1 MAQFINNKVGVKLG
15 ATDPANIDLSDY
27 CTSFTLNRAFEE
39 VNVTAMGDTGV
50 RQIAGLETSTLTI
63 DFINDNG
70 SGAVLQTLN
79 TLLGTNAYFKVTND
93 STASGSAS
101 NPFWSGLVLI
111 NNITPINGAV
121 GDLSTQSVTFNVSGA
136 VTKTETGT
144 F

>member
-15 ATDPANIDLSDY
+15 SSDPASIDLSAY
-27 CTSFTLNRAFEE
+27 CTSFTLTRSFDEIS
-39 VNVTAMGDTGV
+39 VTAMGDTGV
-50 RQIAGLETSTLTI
+50 RQIAGLETSSLTI
-63 DFINDNG
+63 EFINDNA
-70 SGAVLQTLN
+70 SAAVLQTLN
-79 TLLGTNAYFKVTND
+79 TLLGTNAYFKVAND
-93 STASGSAS
+93 KSAAGSAA
-101 NPFWSGLVLI
+101 NPFFSGLVLI

>member
-15 ATDPANIDLSDY
+15 ETDPASIDLSAY
-27 CTSFTLNRAFEE
+27 CTSFTLNRSFEE
-39 VNVTAMGDTGV
+39 IPVTAMGDLGV

-63 DFINDNG
+63 EFINDNG
-70 SGAVLQTLN
+70 SNAVLQTLN
-79 TLLGTNAYFKVTND
+79 SLLGKNVYFKVAND
-93 STASGSAS
+93 KSASGSAA
-101 NPFWSGLVLI
+101 NPFWTGLVLI

-121 GDLSTQSVTFNVSGA
+121 GDLSTQSVSFNVSGG

>member
-15 ATDPANIDLSDY
+15 SADPANIDLSAY
-27 CTSFTLNRAFEE
+27 CTSFTLNRSFDEIE
-39 VNVTAMGDTGV
+39 VTAMGDLGH
-50 RQIAGLETSTLTI
+50 RQIAGLEASSLTI
-63 DFINDNG
+63 EFINDNAA
-70 SGAVLQTLN
+70 SAVLQTLN
-79 TLLGTNAYFKVTND
+79 TLLGQNAYFKVANNKD
-93 STASGSAS
+93 VVGSAA
-101 NPFWSGLVLI
+101 NPFFSGLVLI

>member
-15 ATDPANIDLSDY
+15 ETDPANIDLSAY
-27 CTSFTLNRAFEE
+27 CTSFTLNRSFNEID
-39 VNVTAMGDTGV
+39 VTAMGDSGV
-50 RQIAGLETSTLTI
+50 RQIAGLETSNLSI
-63 DFINDNG
+63 EFINDNAT
-70 SGAVLQTLN
+70 SAVLQTLN
-79 TLLGTNAYFKVTND
+79 TLAGTNAYFKVAND
-93 STASGSAS
+93 KSASGSAA

>member
-1 MAQFINNKVGVKLG
+1 
-15 ATDPANIDLSDY
+15 
-27 CTSFTLNRAFEE
+27 
-39 VNVTAMGDTGV
+39 MGDTGV

-63 DFINDNG
+63 EFINDNAA
-70 SGAVLQTLN
+70 SAVLQTLN
-79 TLLGTNAYFKVTND
+79 TLLGTNAYFKVAND
-93 STASGSAS
+93 ASAAGSAA
-101 NPFWSGLVLI
+101 NPFFSGLLLI

>member
-15 ATDPANIDLSDY
+15 SADPANIDLSAY
-27 CTSFTLNRAFEE
+27 CTSFTLNRSFNEID
-39 VNVTAMGDTGV
+39 VTAMGDTGV
-50 RQIAGLETSTLTI
+50 RQIAGLETSSLTI
-63 DFINDNG
+63 DFINDNAAT
-70 SGAVLQTLN
+70 AVLQTLN
-79 TLLGTNAYFKVTND
+79 TLVGTNAYFKVAND
-93 STASGSAS
+93 KSTVGSAA
-101 NPFWSGLVLI
+101 NPFFSGLCLI

>member
-15 ATDPANIDLSDY
+15 SADPANIDLSAY
-27 CTSFTLNRAFEE
+27 CTSFTLTRNFDEIE
-39 VNVTAMGDTGV
+39 VTSMGDTGH
-50 RQIAGLETSTLTI
+50 RQIAGLESSTLTI

-70 SGAVLQTLN
+70 SSAVLQTLN
-79 TLLGTNAYFKVTND
+79 TLVGTNAYFKVAND
-93 STASGSAS
+93 KTAAGSAA
-101 NPFWSGLVLI
+101 NPFFTGLVLI

-121 GDLSTQSVTFNVSGA
+121 GDLSVQSLTFNVSGA

>member
-15 ATDPANIDLSDY
+15 SADPANIDLSAY
-27 CTSFTLNRAFEE
+27 CTGFTLNRAFNEID
-39 VNVTAMGDTGV
+39 VTAMGDTGV
-50 RQIAGLETSTLTI
+50 RQIAGLETSNLTI
-63 DFINDNG
+63 EFINDNAA
-70 SGAVLQTLN
+70 SAVLQTRN
-79 TLLGTNAYFKVTND
+79 PLLGTSAYCRVAND
-93 STASGSAS
+93 TSAVGSAA
-101 NPFWSGLVLI
+101 NPFFTGLVLI

>member
-15 ATDPANIDLSDY
+15 ETDPANIDLSAY
-27 CTSFTLNRAFEE
+27 CTSFTLTRSFDEIS
-39 VNVTAMGDTGV
+39 VTAMGDSGV

-63 DFINDNG
+63 EFINDNG
-70 SGAVLQTLN
+70 SNAVLQTLN
-79 TLLGTNAYFKVTND
+79 TLLGKNVYFKVAND
-93 STASGSAS
+93 KSASGSAA

-121 GDLSTQSVTFNVSGA
+121 GDLSTQSVTFNVSGG
-136 VTKTETGT
+136 VTKTETGS

>member
-15 ATDPANIDLSDY
+15 SADPANIDLSDF
-27 CTSFTLNRAFEE
+27 CTSFTLNRSFEE

-70 SGAVLQTLN
+70 SAAVLQTLN
-79 TLLGTNAYFKVTND
+79 TLLGTNAYFKVAND
-93 STASGSAS
+93 STASGSAA
-101 NPFWSGLVLI
+101 NPFFSGLVLI

-121 GDLSTQSVTFNVSGA
+121 GDLSVQSVTFNVSGA
-136 VTKTETGT
+136 VTKTETGS

>member
-15 ATDPANIDLSDY
+15 ETDPANIDLSSY
-27 CTSFTLNRAFEE
+27 CTSFTLNRSFDEIE
-39 VNVTAMGDTGV
+39 VTAMGDLGH
-50 RQIAGLETSTLTI
+50 RMIAGLEASSLTI
-63 DFINDNG
+63 EFINDNG
-70 SGAVLQTLN
+70 SNAVLQTLN
-79 TLLGTNAYFKVTND
+79 SLLGKNVYFKVAND
-93 STASGSAS
+93 KSASGSAA
-101 NPFWSGLVLI
+101 NPFWTGLVLI

>member
-15 ATDPANIDLSDY
+15 ATDPANIDLSAY
-27 CTSFTLNRAFEE
+27 CTSFTLNRNFDEIE
-39 VNVTAMGDTGV
+39 VSAMGDLGH
-50 RQIAGLETSTLTI
+50 RYIAGLEASSLTI
-63 DFINDNG
+63 EFINDNAV
-70 SGAVLQTLN
+70 SAVLQTLN
-79 TLLGTNAYFKVTND
+79 TLVGTNAYFKVAND
-93 STASGSAS
+93 KSASGSAA
-101 NPFWSGLVLI
+101 NPFFSGLVLV

>member
-15 ATDPANIDLSDY
+15 SADPANIDLSAY
-27 CTSFTLNRAFEE
+27 CTSFTLNRSFSEID
-39 VNVTAMGDTGV
+39 VTAMGDTGV

-70 SGAVLQTLN
+70 SQGVLQTLN
-79 TLLGTNAYFKVTND
+79 TLVGTNAYFKVAND
-93 STASGSAS
+93 KSASGSAA
-101 NPFWSGLVLI
+101 NPFFTGLVLI